1 MEDKE
6 LIDLANK
13 MEEQY
18 GRDGV
23 TLTAEDYEK
32 VKHPELPKH
41 DAKQAMEQYIK
52 AMHDTEGID
61 WDKVI
66 ANAEAAQANEIS
78 AGAMTKQ
85 IAMRG
90 EERRK
95 RFESLKDELRD
106 FRPEIT
112 YPPTI
117 SNNIPM
123 PVDGGYEDSDNS
135 HTKGFDD
142 FGL

>member
-1 MEDKE
+1 MADKK
-6 LIDLANK
+6 LNDLANK
-13 MEEQY
+13 MEEQF

-23 TLTAEDYEK
+23 IFTAEDYEK
-32 VKHPELPKH
+32 IKHPELPKH

-52 AMHDTEGID
+52 LMHDTEGID
-61 WDKVI
+61 WDKVT
-66 ANAEAAQANEIS
+66 ASVEAAQANTMS
-78 AGAMTKQ
+78 AGAMAKQ
-85 IAMRG
+85 IATRG
-90 EERRK
+90 GERRK
-95 RFESLKDELRD
+95 RFEGLKDELRD
-106 FRPEIT
+106 SRLEIT

-135 HTKGFDD
+135 HAKGFDD